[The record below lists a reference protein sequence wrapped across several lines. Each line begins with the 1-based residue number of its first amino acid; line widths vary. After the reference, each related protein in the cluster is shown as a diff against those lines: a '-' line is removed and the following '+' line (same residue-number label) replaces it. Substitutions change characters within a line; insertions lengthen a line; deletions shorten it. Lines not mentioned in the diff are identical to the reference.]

1 MKFAKSFVPVL
12 LSIVFV
18 VGLLTLTAGCA
29 RKPPVITKIDPASGP
44 LGGGT
49 TITISGTGFKVG
61 DTVSVGGVPATGVT
75 VKPGK
80 VSTITATTPA
90 GTATGPVDVIVASK
104 DGKVKS
110 AAKTFTYYEDVAVT
124 MTNPESGA
132 EVDAP
137 AKIDVT
143 FNQDIAADSVSIS
156 VADAE
161 GTAVEGTVA
170 QDAVSISVADAEGTA
185 VEGTVAQD
193 AVDAKMFSF
202 TPAAPLA
209 GGKEYTVTV
218 SGAKGMY
225 ENVIPQ
231 DYTFNFKVKEAK
243 AAKKGKK

>member
-1 MKFAKSFVPVL
+1 MKFAKSFLPIL

-49 TITISGTGFKVG
+49 TITITGTGFKVG
-61 DTVSVGGVPATGVT
+61 DTVSIGGVPATGVT

-80 VSTITATTPA
+80 TSTITATTPA

-124 MTNPESGA
+124 MTNPESAA
-132 EVDAP
+132 ELDSAP

-161 GTAVEGTVA
+161 GTT
-170 QDAVSISVADAEGTA
+170 

-193 AVDAKMFSF
+193 AVDTKMFSF
-202 TPAAPLA
+202 TPTAPLA
-209 GGKEYTVTV
+209 AGKEYTVTV

-225 ENVIPQ
+225 ENVIPS
-231 DYTFNFKVKEAK
+231 DYTFTFKVKEAK

>member
-1 MKFAKSFVPVL
+1 MRFTKSFVPVL

-44 LGGGT
+44 LQGGT

-61 DTVSVGGVPATGVT
+61 DTVSIGGVPATGVT

-80 VSTITATTPA
+80 TATITATTPT

-110 AAKTFTYYEDVAVT
+110 AAKTFTYYEDVSVT
-124 MTNPESGA
+124 MTNPESNA

-143 FNQDIAADSVSIS
+143 FNQDITADSVSIS

-161 GTAVEGTVA
+161 GTT
-170 QDAVSISVADAEGTA
+170 

-193 AVDAKMFSF
+193 AVDTKMFSF
-202 TPAAPLA
+202 TPTAPLA

-231 DYTFNFKVKEAK
+231 DYIFTFKVKEAK

>member
-29 RKPPVITKIDPASGP
+29 RKPPVITKIEPASGP

-161 GTAVEGTVA
+161 GTAVEG
-170 QDAVSISVADAEGTA
+170 S
-185 VEGTVAQD
+185 VAQD
-193 AVDAKMFSF
+193 AVDTKMFSF

>member
-1 MKFAKSFVPVL
+1 MKFVKSFIPVL

-49 TITISGTGFKVG
+49 TISITGTGFKVG
-61 DTVSVGGVPATGVT
+61 DTVSIGGVPATGVT

-80 VSTITATTPA
+80 TATITATTPA

-124 MTNPESGA
+124 MTNPESAA
-132 EVDAP
+132 ELDSAP

-143 FNQDIAADSVSIS
+143 FNQDITADSVSIS

-161 GTAVEGTVA
+161 G
-170 QDAVSISVADAEGTA
+170 SA

-193 AVDAKMFSF
+193 AVDTKMFSF
-202 TPAAPLA
+202 TPTAPIAA
-209 GGKEYTVTV
+209 GKRIHCNSIWCKRDV
-218 SGAKGMY
+218 
-225 ENVIPQ
+225 
-231 DYTFNFKVKEAK
+231 
-243 AAKKGKK
+243 